1 MSRRYYEGSA
11 LNYKV
16 DGREN
21 SCSAF
26 SEIVS
31 QYFFCVSINTQLSP
45 VGQGVLHVL
54 RWEDEFFLQE
64 FFRILK
70 G

>member
-1 MSRRYYEGSA
+1 MNGA
-11 LNYKV
+11 HWTYKLDV
-16 DGREN
+16 WEN
-21 SCSAF
+21 SCSAL